1 LVSEPGNLFDILA
14 VQAVVQVAIKVAE
27 EYLSGG
33 EELSKALKNLFFE
46 RSEKISIQ
54 KQEEKARKEK
64 KDQVM
69 VAAAAEVRRAN
80 QLIYDEI
87 AAREPSPVIQM
98 PGMIDRRTSEGSLEN
113 STTI

>member
-1 LVSEPGNLFDILA
+1 
-14 VQAVVQVAIKVAE
+14 
-27 EYLSGG
+27 
-33 EELSKALKNLFFE
+33 
-46 RSEKISIQ
+46 
-54 KQEEKARKEK
+54 
-64 KDQVM
+64 M

-87 AAREPSPVIQM
+87 AAREPSPMIQM